1 MLERE
6 LINPKLIAID
16 GINGCGK
23 TTLAAALVSGLKDK
37 LGVSVELIRVPDT
50 PFREAIFGLKN
61 HRPEQLLLF
70 AAAHI
75 GTYRKIRKAMQ
86 EGKWVVVDR
95 YMASFYAY
103 QAAGNNWE
111 YSSGTVRYLTSSNIA
126 KQQNCQYVRPDF
138 YIHLNI
144 PLDVCLKNRGIR
156 NTAVTGSEVDPF
168 ENIDTDFERNVA
180 IGYHEYFSGAVDLL
194 DAHNVLP
201 IDYLIPPTLL
211 ADGIIEEI
219 SGILSS
225 AALV

>member
-6 LINPKLIAID
+6 IVNPKLIAID

-23 TTLAAALVSGLKDK
+23 TTLAAALASGLKDK
-37 LGVSVELIRVPDT
+37 LGISVELIRVPDT
-50 PFREAIFGLKN
+50 PFREAVFGLKDA
-61 HRPEQLLLF
+61 RPEQLLLM

-75 GTYRKIRKAMQ
+75 GAYRKIRKAMQ

-95 YMASFYAY
+95 YMASLYAY
-103 QAAGNNWE
+103 QVAGNNWD

-144 PLDVCLKNRGIR
+144 PMEVCVKNRTIR
-156 NTAVTGSEVDPF
+156 TSTEVDPF
-168 ENIDTDFERNVA
+168 EDINADFERNVA
-180 IGYHEYFSGAVDLL
+180 IGYHEYFTGAVDLL
-194 DAHNVLP
+194 DAHNVIP
-201 IDYLIPPTLL
+201 IDYLIPPVLL

-219 SGILSS
+219 TSILSS
-225 AALV
+225 AAPV

>member
-6 LINPKLIAID
+6 IVNPKLIAID

-23 TTLAAALVSGLKDK
+23 TTLAAALASGLKDK
-37 LGVSVELIRVPDT
+37 LGISVELIRVPDT
-50 PFREAIFGLKN
+50 PFREAVFGLKDA
-61 HRPEQLLLF
+61 RPEQLLLM

-75 GTYRKIRKAMQ
+75 SSYRKIRKAMQ

-95 YMASFYAY
+95 YMASLYAY
-103 QAAGNNWE
+103 QVAGNNWD

-144 PLDVCLKNRGIR
+144 PLDVCIKNR
-156 NTAVTGSEVDPF
+156 AVRSEARLIETDPF
-168 ENIDTDFERNVA
+168 ENISDEFERNVA
-180 IGYHEYFSGAVDLL
+180 IGYHEYFSGIVDLL
-194 DAHNVLP
+194 DAHNVIP
-201 IDYLIPPTLL
+201 IDYQIPPVLL

-219 SGILSS
+219 TNILST
-225 AALV
+225 ATPA

>member
-6 LINPKLIAID
+6 IVNPKLIAID

-37 LGVSVELIRVPDT
+37 LGISVELIRVPDT
-50 PFREAIFGLKN
+50 PFREAVFGLKDA
-61 HRPEQLLLF
+61 RPEQLLLM

-75 GTYRKIRKAMQ
+75 GAYRKIRKAMQ

-95 YMASFYAY
+95 YMASLYAY
-103 QAAGNNWE
+103 QVAGNNWD

-144 PLDVCLKNRGIR
+144 PLDVCIKNR
-156 NTAVTGSEVDPF
+156 AVRSEARLIETDPF
-168 ENIDTDFERNVA
+168 ENISDEFERNVA
-180 IGYHEYFSGAVDLL
+180 IGYHEYFSGIVDLL
-194 DAHNVLP
+194 DAHNVIP
-201 IDYLIPPTLL
+201 IDYQIPPVLL

-219 SGILSS
+219 TNILST
-225 AALV
+225 ATPA

>member
-23 TTLAAALVSGLKDK
+23 STLAAALVSSLKEK
-37 LGVSVELIRVPDT
+37 LNVEVELIRNPDT
-50 PFREAIFGLKN
+50 PFREVVFGLKD
-61 HRPEQLLLF
+61 HRPEQLLLL

-75 GTYRKIRKAMQ
+75 DTYRKIRKAMQ

-95 YMASFYAY
+95 YMASLYAY
-103 QAAGNNWE
+103 QVAGGNWE

-144 PLDVCLKNRGIR
+144 PLDVCMKNRGIR
-156 NTAVTGSEVDPF
+156 NDAVTGTEADPF

-180 IGYHEYFSGAVDLL
+180 IGYHEYFTGIVDLL
-194 DAHNVLP
+194 DAHNVIP
-201 IDYLIPPTLL
+201 IDYLIPPALL
-211 ADGIIEEI
+211 VDGIIEEI

-225 AALV
+225 ASPI

>member
-23 TTLAAALVSGLKDK
+23 STLAAALVSSLKEK
-37 LGVSVELIRVPDT
+37 LNVEVELIRNPDT
-50 PFREAIFGLKN
+50 PFREVIFGLKD
-61 HRPEQLLLF
+61 HRPEQLLLL

-95 YMASFYAY
+95 YMASLYAY
-103 QAAGNNWE
+103 QVAGSDWQ

-144 PLDVCLKNRGIR
+144 PLDVCLKNRGVR
-156 NTAVTGSEVDPF
+156 NDAATSTEVDPF

-194 DAHNVLP
+194 DAHNVIP
-201 IDYLIPPTLL
+201 IDYLIPPVLL

-219 SGILSS
+219 SSILSS
-225 AALV
+225 VAPV